1 MKKAVF
7 LDRDGVLN
15 ELVLNPATGEYEPP
29 HSPGDLIIFPHVFES
44 LRVLQAA
51 GFELFLVSNQPDYA
65 KGKITLK
72 NIYAVHERFDHILK
86 MDGIHFREYYYCYHH
101 PNGIVPEYSVSCEC
115 RKPKPWFLLK
125 AARDYGIDLENSWLI
140 GDRDSDIECG
150 KAAGTRTI
158 MIEEPHSIGFRGS
171 CSPDYR
177 VDNIRDAVRIILRI
191 PYKNN
196 LYDDQSLMVPA
207 ILSDIPVCR

>member
-29 HSPGDLIIFPHVFES
+29 HFPDDLLLFPDVIES
-44 LRVLQAA
+44 LRILQVA

-65 KGKITLK
+65 KGKTTLEM
-72 NIYAVHERFDHILK
+72 IHAVHTRLNQILTSER
-86 MDGIHFREYYYCYHH
+86 IHFREYYYCYHH
-101 PNGIVPEYSVSCEC
+101 PNGIVPEYSFACKC
-115 RKPKPWFLLK
+115 RKPNPLFLLK
-125 AARDYGIDLENSWLI
+125 AARDYSIDLENSWMI

-158 MIEEPHSIGFRGS
+158 MIEGLHSSKLSRS
-171 CSPDYR
+171 SRPDKKAA
-177 VDNIRDAVRIILRI
+177 NLKDALTIILH
-191 PYKNN
+191 N
-196 LYDDQSLMVPA
+196 
-207 ILSDIPVCR
+207 